1 MKKVIV
7 GILAILMVM
16 GLSGCGDSTVAV
28 APPSI
33 TSYQFTKDSLN
44 EYING
49 SVDYYA
55 PDSDIDSMT
64 VVVYDSLG
72 HERSRTN
79 TLISHPGVAQGN
91 IPFSIDYVT
100 FPSDTYAYTFS
111 IYLTDF
117 NGYTSN
123 QAVDTFYIP

>member
-1 MKKVIV
+1 MKKLMLVILV
-7 GILAILMVM
+7 VM
-16 GLSGCGDSTVAV
+16 MAGLSGCGDPSVAV
-28 APPSI
+28 NPPSI
-33 TSYQFTKDSLN
+33 TSYQFSKDALN

-72 HERSRTN
+72 HERSRTK
-79 TLISHPGVAQGN
+79 TLINHPGVTQGN
-91 IPFSIDYVT
+91 IPFSIDYLT
-100 FPSDTYAYTFS
+100 FPSDAYAYTFS

-123 QAVDTFYIP
+123 QAVDIFFIP

>member
-1 MKKVIV
+1 M
-7 GILAILMVM
+7 LAILMVM
-16 GLSGCGDSTVAV
+16 GLSGCGDSSVAV
-28 APPSI
+28 NPPSI
-33 TSYQFTKDSLN
+33 TSYQFSKDALH

-49 SVDYYA
+49 NVDYFA
-55 PDSDIDSMT
+55 PDSDIYSMT

-72 HERSRTN
+72 HEHSRTN

-100 FPSDTYAYTFS
+100 FPSDAYAYTFS
-111 IYLTDF
+111 IYLTDI